1 MHPESLLLVSVAGL
15 WGLAAGALVPRVVY
29 RLAVEA
35 DSAGEG
41 WRDRCP
47 VGHLIGGWIGP
58 ARCGACAGGTVPAD
72 AGRPA
77 VRGGAGSLGT
87 LDPRTGRDPALYG
100 PSTPLVAMVTAAVCL
115 LLALA
120 TGPRPELAVW
130 LLLAPAGV
138 LLATVD
144 FKVQRLPDVV
154 TLPLAAAALALLG
167 PAALAP
173 DHSGRWTG
181 TLLGALALGALYFVL
196 FLVNPNGMGF
206 GDVKLAVG
214 IGAVLGWYGW
224 PVTVLGTLAGFLLGA
239 LYALALVLTR
249 HAGRGTSMPF
259 GPFLLAGA
267 LAGVLL
273 GAYGA

>member
-1 MHPESLLLVSVAGL
+1 MHPDSLLLVSVAGL
-15 WGLAAGALVPRVVY
+15 WGLAGGALVPRAAY

-35 DSAGEG
+35 DGAGQG

-47 VGHLIGGWIGP
+47 AGHPIGGWTGP

-72 AGRPA
+72 AGRLA
-77 VRGGAGSLGT
+77 VRGDLGAPST
-87 LDPRTGRDPALYG
+87 PEAPTRRNPASYG
-100 PSTPLVAMVTAAVCL
+100 PSTPLLATVTAAVCL

-120 TGPRPELAVW
+120 TGPRPELVVW
-130 LLLAPAGV
+130 LFLAPAGV

-144 FKVQRLPDVV
+144 LKVQRLPDVI

-167 PAALAP
+167 LAALAP
-173 DHSGRWTG
+173 DHAGHWPG

-224 PVTVLGTLAGFLLGA
+224 PVTALATLTGFLLAA
-239 LYALALVLTR
+239 LYALTLVLTH
-249 HAGRGTSMPF
+249 HADRRTSMPF
-259 GPFLLAGA
+259 GPFLLTGA
-267 LAGVLL
+267 LVGVLL